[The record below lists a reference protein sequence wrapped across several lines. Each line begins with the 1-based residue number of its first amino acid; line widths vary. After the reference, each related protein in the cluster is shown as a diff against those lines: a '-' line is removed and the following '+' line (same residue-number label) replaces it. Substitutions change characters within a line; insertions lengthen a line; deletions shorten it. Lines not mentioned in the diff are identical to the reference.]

1 MTPAPNLE
9 RLKIDRAALSARP
22 RRRRRWLWLAA
33 AVAVALALW
42 LYLRPGATVVEVAR
56 AEPPTRDTGQV
67 VLSAGGYIVAHH
79 TINVN
84 SKVTGRV
91 AWVGVERGDQ
101 VRQGQVLVRL
111 EDQEFR
117 AQVVADTGAVA
128 AAKAY
133 LDELTHGSRPQEI
146 AAAQANLQQAQ
157 ATERNNRLALARTQA
172 LFAKGIVAK
181 SQLDADQAAYD
192 ASRQLA
198 QSLAQTLELAQ
209 IGTRPEAIAR
219 AEGALQQ
226 AQGNLQYARTLLD
239 ATVIRAPVG
248 GTILERTAEKGELIT
263 AQFASAVETGGPQ
276 GSVVTLADLNDLQVE
291 LDISQ
296 NDFGRLQLHQP
307 GIVTTDAFP
316 DRRYQGE
323 LAEIAPEA
331 NRQKATVQVK
341 VKVLDPDS
349 RLRPDMNATVQ
360 FLADQA
366 LNAPPPAGVL
376 IPLVAIRDR
385 AGAKYVQIIA
395 NGRVAER
402 PIQVTAERALGSIA
416 TGVAPGTE
424 VIVKTPAELKPGA
437 RVVAG
442 TLP

>member
-9 RLKIDRAALSARP
+9 RLKIDRAALGARP
-22 RRRRRWLWLAA
+22 RRRRRWLWLALALA
-33 AVAVALALW
+33 AALALW

-56 AEPPTRDTGQV
+56 VEPPTPGTGQV

-117 AQVVADTGAVA
+117 AQVVADQGAVA
-128 AAKAY
+128 AAQAY
-133 LDELTHGSRPQEI
+133 LAELTHGSRPQEI

-157 ATERNNRLALARTQA
+157 ATERNHRLALDRTQA
-172 LFAKGIVAK
+172 LFAKGIVPK

-198 QSLAQTLELAQ
+198 ASLAQTLELTQ
-209 IGTRPEAIAR
+209 VGTRPEEIAR
-219 AEGALQQ
+219 AQGALLQ

-263 AQFASAVETGGPQ
+263 AQFASAVET
-276 GSVVTLADLNDLQVE
+276 
-291 LDISQ
+291 
-296 NDFGRLQLHQP
+296 
-307 GIVTTDAFP
+307 
-316 DRRYQGE
+316 
-323 LAEIAPEA
+323 
-331 NRQKATVQVK
+331 
-341 VKVLDPDS
+341 
-349 RLRPDMNATVQ
+349 
-360 FLADQA
+360 
-366 LNAPPPAGVL
+366 
-376 IPLVAIRDR
+376 
-385 AGAKYVQIIA
+385 
-395 NGRVAER
+395 
-402 PIQVTAERALGSIA
+402 
-416 TGVAPGTE
+416 
-424 VIVKTPAELKPGA
+424 
-437 RVVAG
+437 
-442 TLP
+442 